1 MSNLKALAEIEL
13 GDSISDHEMKKAE
26 QYARRKLDWII
37 NREGD
42 AQGKRRQPWYLAML
56 IAETVS
62 QDRFSEICRI
72 HNELIMNIEKDCA
85 AR

>member
-13 GDSISDHEMKKAE
+13 GDSISDDEMKKAE

-37 NREGD
+37 SREGD
-42 AQGKRRQPWYLAML
+42 AQGERRQPWYLAML
-56 IAETVS
+56 ISETVY
-62 QDRFSEICRI
+62 QNRFSEACRI
-72 HNELIMNIEKDCA
+72 HNELMNIEKDCA